1 MKSFREWLVE
11 SEDKKEDYKKF
22 FAKKL
27 EKYGVKSPD
36 ELSDTDKKKFYDEVD
51 AEWTGEKEEPE
62 VDEKKSCNEASK
74 SIVNKKQLEWFIKL
88 VKEADNLDA
97 LFDDLVLMRDMTK

>member
-36 ELSDTDKKKFYDEVD
+36 ELSDADKKKFYDEVD
-51 AEWTGEKEEPE
+51 AEWKAE
-62 VDEKKSCNEASK
+62 DEKLESDDVNEASK
-74 SIVNKKQLEWFIKL
+74 STVNKKQLEWFIKL

>member
-1 MKSFREWLVE
+1 MKTFREWLVE

-36 ELSDTDKKKFYDEVD
+36 ELSDADKKKFYDDVD

-62 VDEKKSCNEASK
+62 VNEAAK

>member
-1 MKSFREWLVE
+1 MKTFREWLVE

-36 ELSDTDKKKFYDEVD
+36 ELSDADKKKFYDEVD

-62 VDEKKSCNEASK
+62 VNEAAK

>member
-1 MKSFREWLVE
+1 MKSFREWLRE

-36 ELSDTDKKKFYDEVD
+36 ELSDADKKKFYDEVD
-51 AEWTGEKEEPE
+51 AEWTAE
-62 VDEKKSCNEASK
+62 DESCKVNEAAK